1 MKSINE
7 AQMKGKRVLVRVD
20 YNVPLNE
27 QFEVTDATRII
38 RTIDTVKK
46 ITSEGGIAILMS
58 HLGRPKGVAS
68 DKFSLKHIVGKAS

>member
-46 ITSEGGIAILMS
+46 ISDEGGIAILMS

-68 DKFSLKHIVGKAS
+68 DKFSLKHIVAKAS